1 MEPKKKKGF
10 FDNIIS
16 GIKSWA
22 TTPREI
28 TIPARNNTLVS
39 PDVQD
44 WKAPQPK
51 LATNIQPTI
60 ARTQPTPQ
68 PVIQEESTPTP
79 RITNNVIG
87 RNLNSKNFTVTPTV
101 EQSMSKAA
109 NYYKLNHPEL
119 MGDIAL
125 QESSY
130 DPNKVAAEGIYD
142 GKHRDENG
150 NIIPLS
156 TSKGLY
162 MYNDPTWDTV
172 NVYKNNKDSTLNLPS
187 DDRMDPETSS
197 MATAYLITNG
207 QLGRWAA
214 SANVWAPNYTWEE
227 LQPYLTQTGEKERN
241 IIKYYAKK

>member
-1 MEPKKKKGF
+1 MAIFDKAKKWFNNFK
-10 FDNIIS
+10 NS
-16 GIKSWA
+16 A
-22 TTPREI
+22 REI
-28 TIPARNNTLVS
+28 TIPARNNDLVS

-44 WKAPQPK
+44 WKVPQPK

-60 ARTQPTPQ
+60 ARTQPQITPTPE
-68 PVIQEESTPTP
+68 PVIQQEPTQAP
-79 RITNNVIG
+79 IRNVIG
-87 RNLNSKNFTVTPTV
+87 RNSNAKNFTVTPTV

-109 NYYKLNHPEL
+109 DYYKLEHPEL

-142 GKHRDENG
+142 GKHRDADG

-156 TSKGLY
+156 TSRGLY
-162 MYNDPTWDTV
+162 MYNDPTWETV
-172 NVYKNNKDSTLNLPS
+172 NVYKNNTDSTLNLPN
-187 DDRMDPETSS
+187 DDRMNPDTSS
-197 MATAYLITNG
+197 MATAYLIKNG

>member
-1 MEPKKKKGF
+1 MNGFFDKIKKGF
-10 FDNIIS
+10 DKWKNS
-16 GIKSWA
+16 YS
-22 TTPREI
+22 EI
-28 TIPARNNTLVS
+28 TLPAKDQTLIS
-39 PDVQD
+39 PEV
-44 WKAPQPK
+44 PQGWTPPK
-51 LATNIQPTI
+51 PQLAQNLQPTI
-60 ARTQPTPQ
+60 ARAQPTSQ
-68 PVIQEESTPTP
+68 PVIQQVPEPSPTVT
-79 RITNNVIG
+79 RNVIG
-87 RNLNSKNFTVTPTV
+87 RNSNAKNFTVTPTV

-109 NYYKLNHPEL
+109 DYYKLNHPEL

-142 GKHRDENG
+142 GKHRDANG

-162 MYNDPTWDTV
+162 MYNDPTWDTI

-187 DDRMDPETSS
+187 DDRMNPDTSS
-197 MATAYLITNG
+197 MATAYLITKG